1 MALINEKKYQVQGS
15 KSKALIQDNLTRK
28 EAEAL
33 LKEMDEI
40 DRDDN
45 TYNSDFCEIV
55 EMEEK

>member
-1 MALINEKKYQVQGS
+1 MTNEKKYKVQGS
-15 KSKALIQDNLTRK
+15 KSKGLVADNLTRSQ
-28 EAEAL
+28 AEAL

-55 EMEEK
+55 EMED